1 MEARLGL
8 PIGGM
13 NKRPEEEAE
22 EGAVAGTQIGFGQF
36 VVGPMFET
44 LGPSPADPQPSA
56 RLATPPRDFRLAQ
69 CLTVCCCF
77 VCAVKAMDGPDGLMK
92 SCIAGLEANSAKYA
106 EIKAQ
111 AS

>member
-44 LGPSPADPQPSA
+44 LGPPPA
-56 RLATPPRDFRLAQ
+56 PPRMAQ
-69 CLTVCCCF
+69 LSQYLVVSHPVCLS

>member
-44 LGPSPADPQPSA
+44 LGPSSTDPPPPCA
-56 RLATPPRDFRLAQ
+56 RLEAGQ

>member
-44 LGPSPADPQPSA
+44 LGPSSTD
-56 RLATPPRDFRLAQ
+56 PPRSRTPAASENRHTASPAAASTTLRQRLV
-69 CLTVCCCF
+69 LTCR
-77 VCAVKAMDGPDGLMK
+77 APL
-92 SCIAGLEANSAKYA
+92 
-106 EIKAQ
+106 
-111 AS
+111 